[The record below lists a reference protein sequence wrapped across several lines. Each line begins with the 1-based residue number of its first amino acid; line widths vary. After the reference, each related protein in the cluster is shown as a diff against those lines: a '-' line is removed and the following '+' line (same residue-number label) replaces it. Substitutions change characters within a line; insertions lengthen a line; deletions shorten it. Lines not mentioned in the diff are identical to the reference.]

1 MRVAFD
7 IGGTF
12 TDFVLEDLRAGVLRF
27 HKVATTPRDPAIAV
41 LEGLETL
48 LRTAE
53 VAPAEVSGILHAT
66 TVATNAILERK
77 GARTALITTA
87 GFRDVLIIGRQK
99 RYDTY
104 DMYLAKPVPLVRR
117 RDIFEVGERTLADG
131 TVEHPLDA
139 AAARARCWGGSPA
152 ETYEL
157 IAVCLLHAYAA
168 PAHEQAD
175 RRAAGRAHARCRR
188 VALVRRLAQV
198 SASTSAP
205 ARWWPTPTSSPSS
218 AATSAGWRAP

>member
-117 RDIFEVGERTLADG
+117 RDIFEVAERTLADG
-131 TVEHPLDA
+131 TIEQPLDA
-139 AAARARCWGGSPA
+139 AALEQVLGEIAARTTSRSRCACCTPTPPPRTRRPSARAWRSASP
-152 ETYEL
+152 
-157 IAVCLLHAYAA
+157 
-168 PAHEQAD
+168 PPP
-175 RRAAGRAHARCRR
+175 CRSPR
-188 VALVRRLAQV
+188 TSRP
-198 SASTSAP
+198 SIASTSAP
-205 ARWWPTPTSSPSS
+205 ARWWPTPTSSRSS